1 MFYKAIELMKI
12 AIIASGFLPLIDGV
26 TVSGMQRLKKL
37 SQWGHEVVLFCP
49 DYSSL
54 EVEYPNWQDYT
65 GNILPGVRVINLAS
79 TSFLGIE
86 YEPNVTRNSYQTV
99 LKELEAFQPDIIHV
113 DEPERLFVGGFW
125 RIAGLD
131 YARRVDIPCVAFF
144 RTNFLD
150 YLSDY
155 FPLPKPILAVVKFL
169 LRKLIVWIYN
179 SYDLTLV
186 TSKVTYP
193 KIKALG
199 IKNAKYSNLI
209 GFDSDCVASQRHR
222 FKLHSTQTDFCES
235 YRGFRSADSLVKIIF
250 LGRLYPDK
258 GWDFTLDAFERAEI
272 DLSKV
277 ALIVAGDGPMREEIR
292 LRLSKLTSN
301 LYLLGRVSPENVPA
315 LLVNCDLHATTSE
328 KETRG
333 LTILEAFAAG
343 IPVIAPNSGGVV
355 ENIEH
360 GSNGYLYTPGDRQDF
375 INKLKTLIED
385 DSLRQSMG
393 DRALTSVEEYDWE
406 RVIENLVNIWQK
418 QIDKYTSKSERVV
431 SDRQLT
437 TNY

>member
-65 GNILPGVRVINLAS
+65 GNILPGIRVVNLPS

-86 YEPNVTRNSYQTV
+86 YEPNVTRSSYQIV
-99 LKELEAFQPDIIHV
+99 LKELEAFQPEIIHV

-131 YARRVDIPCVAFF
+131 YARRVDLPCVAFF

-155 FPLPKPILAVVKFL
+155 FPLPKPIFAGVKFL
-169 LRKLIVWIYN
+169 LRKLIIWIYN

-186 TSKVTYP
+186 TSRVTYP
-193 KIKALG
+193 KIEALG

-209 GFDSDCVASQRHR
+209 GLDSDR
-222 FKLHSTQTDFCES
+222 FKLHSPQADFFKS
-235 YRGFRSADSLVKIIF
+235 RYGLRNVDSLVKIVF

-258 GWDFTLDAFERAEI
+258 GWDFTLDALETAEI
-272 DLSKV
+272 DLNKV

-292 LRLSKLTSN
+292 SRLSKLTPN
-301 LYLLGRVSPENVPA
+301 LHLLGRVSPEDVPA
-315 LLVNCDLHATTSE
+315 LLVNCDLHVTTSE

-333 LTILEAFAAG
+333 LTVLEAFAAG
-343 IPVIAPNSGGVV
+343 ISVIAPNCGGVV

-360 GSNGYLYTPGDRQDF
+360 GSNGYLYNPGDRQDF
-375 INKLKTLIED
+375 IAKLKTLIED

-393 DRALTSVEEYDWE
+393 DRALASVEEYDWD
-406 RVIENLVNIWQK
+406 RVIENLVDIWQK
-418 QIDKYTSKSERVV
+418 QIDNYTQPSNLIVRAIRESP
-431 SDRQLT
+431 LP
-437 TNY
+437 TNH

>member
-1 MFYKAIELMKI
+1 MFYDNRNMKI

-54 EVEYPNWQDYT
+54 AADYPNWRDYT
-65 GNILPGVRVINLAS
+65 GNILPGVRVVNLAS
-79 TSFLGIE
+79 SSFLGIE
-86 YEPNVTRNSYQTV
+86 YEPNVTRSSYQIV
-99 LKELEAFQPDIIHV
+99 LKELEDFQPEIIHV

-131 YARRVDIPCVAFF
+131 YAKRVGIPCVAFF

-199 IKNAKYSNLI
+199 IKNARYGNLI
-209 GFDSDCVASQRHR
+209 GFDRDR
-222 FKLHSTQTDFCES
+222 FKLHSPQADFFQS
-235 YRGFRSADSLVKIIF
+235 YYGLVGVDSLIKIIF

-258 GWDFTLDAFERAEI
+258 GWDFTLDAFEMAKI

-277 ALIVAGDGPMREEIR
+277 ALIVAGDGPMREEIKS
-292 LRLSKLTSN
+292 RLSKLTPN
-301 LYLLGRVSPENVPA
+301 LYLLGRVAPEDVPA
-315 LLVNCDLHATTSE
+315 LLVNCNLHITTSE

-360 GSNGYLYTPGDRQDF
+360 GSNGYLYTPGDRQNF
-375 INKLKTLIED
+375 ISKVQTSIENND
-385 DSLRQSMG
+385 LRQKMG
-393 DRALTSVEEYDWE
+393 DRASTSVEEYGWSQ
-406 RVIENLVNIWQK
+406 VIENLVNIWQE
-418 QIDKYTSKSERVV
+418 QIDNYASKSDRVV
-431 SDRQLT
+431 SRRQLT

>member
-1 MFYKAIELMKI
+1 MPLARLRQSLMKI

-37 SQWGHEVVLFCP
+37 SQWGHEVILFCP

-54 EVEYPNWQDYT
+54 AADYPNWQDYT

-79 TSFLGIE
+79 SSFLGIE
-86 YEPNVTRNSYQTV
+86 YEPNVTRSSYQIV
-99 LKELEAFQPDIIHV
+99 LKELEDFQPEIIHV

-131 YARRVDIPCVAFF
+131 FAKQANIPCVAFF

-155 FPLPKPILAVVKFL
+155 FPLPQPLFMVVKFL
-169 LRKLIVWIYN
+169 LQKLIVWIYN

-199 IKNAKYSNLI
+199 ITNAKYSNSI
-209 GFDSDCVASQRHR
+209 GLDRDR
-222 FKLHSTQTDFCES
+222 FKLHSTPADFFES
-235 YRGFRSADSLVKIIF
+235 HYGLTNVDSLVKIIF

-258 GWDFTLDAFERAEI
+258 GWDFTLDALESSIEQI

-277 ALIVAGDGPMREEIR
+277 ALIVAGDGPMREEIE
-292 LRLSKLTSN
+292 LRLGKLTPN
-301 LYLLGRVSPENVPA
+301 LYLLGRISPEDIPA
-315 LLVNCDLHATTSE
+315 LLVNCDFHVTTSE

-343 IPVIAPNSGGVV
+343 IPVVAPNSGGVV

-360 GSNGYLYTPGDRQDF
+360 GSNGYLYTPGDRQDLMT
-375 INKLKTLIED
+375 KLKTLIEND
-385 DSLRQSMG
+385 GLRQSMG
-393 DRALTSVEEYDWE
+393 DRALASVKEYDWSQ
-406 RVIENLVNIWQK
+406 VIGNLVNIWQK
-418 QIDKYTSKSERVV
+418 QIDNYASKSDKAV

-437 TNY
+437 TNH

>member
-1 MFYKAIELMKI
+1 MKI

-54 EVEYPNWQDYT
+54 ATDYPNWQDYT
-65 GNILPGVRVINLAS
+65 GNILPGVRVVNLAS
-79 TSFLGIE
+79 SSFLGIE
-86 YEPNVTRNSYQTV
+86 YEPNVTRSSYQII
-99 LKELEAFQPDIIHV
+99 LKELENFQPEIIHV
-113 DEPERLFVGGFW
+113 DEPERLYVGGFW
-125 RIAGLD
+125 RIAGLN
-131 YARRVDIPCVAFF
+131 YARRVGIPCVAFF

-193 KIKALG
+193 KVKALG
-199 IKNAKYSNLI
+199 IENAKYSNLI
-209 GFDSDCVASQRHR
+209 GFDRDY
-222 FKLHSTQTDFCES
+222 FKLYSTQADFFES
-235 YRGFRSADSLVKIIF
+235 HYGLTKVDSLVKIVF

-258 GWDFTLDAFERAEI
+258 GWNFTLDAFKSVAKQI
-272 DLSKV
+272 DPSKV

-292 LRLSKLTSN
+292 SRLSKLTSN
-301 LYLLGRVSPENVPA
+301 LYLLGRVSPEDVPA
-315 LLVNCDLHATTSE
+315 LLVNCDLHVTTSE

-355 ENIEH
+355 ENIKH
-360 GSNGYLYTPGDRQDF
+360 GNNGYLYTPGDRLDF
-375 INKLKTLIED
+375 ISKLKTLIEND
-385 DSLRQSMG
+385 DLRQSMG
-393 DRALTSVEEYDWE
+393 DRALASVGEYGWSQ
-406 RVIENLVNIWQK
+406 VIENLVNIWQE
-418 QIDKYTSKSERVV
+418 QIDNYVSKSERVV
-431 SDRQLT
+431 SDR
-437 TNY
+437 

>member
-1 MFYKAIELMKI
+1 MKI

-37 SQWGHEVVLFCP
+37 SQWGHEVILFCP

-54 EVEYPNWQDYT
+54 EVDYPNWRDYT
-65 GNILPGVRVINLAS
+65 GNILPGVRVVNLAS
-79 TSFLGIE
+79 SSFLGIE
-86 YEPNVTRNSYQTV
+86 YEPNVTRSSYQIV
-99 LKELEAFQPDIIHV
+99 LKELEDFQPEIIHV

-131 YARRVDIPCVAFF
+131 YAKQSGIPCVAFF

-199 IKNAKYSNLI
+199 IKNVKYSNLI
-209 GFDSDCVASQRHR
+209 GFDRDC
-222 FKLHSTQTDFCES
+222 FKLYSTQADFFES
-235 YRGFRSADSLVKIIF
+235 HYDLVGVDPLVKIIF

-258 GWDFTLDAFERAEI
+258 GWDFTLDAFEMAKI

-292 LRLSKLTSN
+292 SRLSRLTSN
-301 LYLLGRVSPENVPA
+301 LYLLGRVSPEDVPA

-375 INKLKTLIED
+375 MTKLKTLIEND
-385 DSLRQSMG
+385 GLRQSMG
-393 DRALTSVEEYDWE
+393 DRALASVEEYGWSQ
-406 RVIENLVNIWQK
+406 VIENLVNIWLEA
-418 QIDKYTSKSERVV
+418 INTSTVNSQQSTVMGRGI
-431 SDRQLT
+431 L
-437 TNY
+437 

>member
-1 MFYKAIELMKI
+1 MTIALMKI

-37 SQWGHEVVLFCP
+37 SQWGHEVILFCP

-54 EVEYPNWQDYT
+54 EAEYPQWQDYT
-65 GNILPGVRVINLAS
+65 GNILPGVRVVNLAS
-79 TSFLGIE
+79 SSFLGIE
-86 YEPNVTRNSYQTV
+86 YEPNVTRRSYQVV
-99 LKELEAFQPDIIHV
+99 LKELEDFQPEIIHV
-113 DEPERLFVGGFW
+113 DEPERLYVGGFW

-131 YARRVDIPCVAFF
+131 YAKRAGIPSLAFF

-155 FPLPKPILAVVKFL
+155 FPLPKPILLVVKFL

-193 KIKALG
+193 RVKALG
-199 IKNAKYSNLI
+199 IKNAKYGNSI
-209 GFDSDCVASQRHR
+209 GFDRDC
-222 FKLHSTQTDFCES
+222 FKLHSTQADFFES
-235 YRGFRSADSLVKIIF
+235 RYGLTGVDSLVKIVF

-258 GWDFTLDAFERAEI
+258 GWDFTLDAFEMAKI

-292 LRLSKLTSN
+292 LRLSKLTDN
-301 LYLLGRVSPENVPA
+301 LYLLGRISPEDVPA
-315 LLVNCDLHATTSE
+315 VLVNCDLHATTSE

-375 INKLKTLIED
+375 ITKLKTLIEND
-385 DSLRQSMG
+385 GLRQKMG

-406 RVIENLVNIWQK
+406 QVIKNLVNIWQEAIN
-418 QIDKYTSKSERVV
+418 QSTVNSQQSTENNQ
-431 SDRQLT
+431 QLT
-437 TNY
+437 ANS

>member
-1 MFYKAIELMKI
+1 MKI

-26 TVSGMQRLKKL
+26 TVTGMQRLKKL
-37 SQWGHEVVLFCP
+37 SQWGHEIILFCP

-54 EVEYPNWQDYT
+54 EAEYPNWRDYT
-65 GNILPGVRVINLAS
+65 GNILPGIRVVNLAS
-79 TSFLGIE
+79 SSFLGIE
-86 YEPNVTRNSYQTV
+86 YEPNVTRDSYQLV
-99 LKELEAFQPDIIHV
+99 LKELEDFQPEIIHV

-131 YARRVDIPCVAFF
+131 YAKRFGIPCVAFF

-155 FPLPKPILAVVKFL
+155 FPLPKPIFVVVKFL

-209 GFDSDCVASQRHR
+209 GLDSDR
-222 FKLHSTQTDFCES
+222 FKLHSSQTDFFKS
-235 YRGFRSADSLVKIIF
+235 RYGLRSVDSLVKIIF

-258 GWDFTLDAFERAEI
+258 GWGFTLNAFERAEI

-277 ALIVAGDGPMREEIR
+277 ALIVAGDGPMREEIT
-292 LRLSKLTSN
+292 RLSKLTPN

-315 LLVNCDLHATTSE
+315 LLVNCDLHVTTSE

-333 LTILEAFAAG
+333 LTVLEAFAAG

-360 GSNGYLYTPGDRQDF
+360 GSNGFLYNPGDRQDF
-375 INKLKTLIED
+375 LDKLKILIEN

-393 DRALTSVEEYDWE
+393 DRALTSVEEYDWD
-406 RVIENLVNIWQK
+406 RGIENLVNIWQK
-418 QIDKYTSKSERVV
+418 QIDNYTFRRDPTVRAIREVARS
-431 SDRQLT
+431 
-437 TNY
+437 

>member
-65 GNILPGVRVINLAS
+65 GNILPGIRVVNLPS

-86 YEPNVTRNSYQTV
+86 YEPNVTRSSYQIV
-99 LKELEAFQPDIIHV
+99 LKELEAFQPEIIHV

-131 YARRVDIPCVAFF
+131 YARRVDLPCVAFF

-155 FPLPKPILAVVKFL
+155 FPLPKPIFAGVKFL
-169 LRKLIVWIYN
+169 LRKLIIWIYN

-186 TSKVTYP
+186 TSRVTYP
-193 KIKALG
+193 KIEALG

-209 GFDSDCVASQRHR
+209 GLDSDR
-222 FKLHSTQTDFCES
+222 FKLHSPQADFFKS
-235 YRGFRSADSLVKIIF
+235 RYGLRNVDSLVKIVF

-258 GWDFTLDAFERAEI
+258 GWDFTLDALETAEI
-272 DLSKV
+272 DLNKV

-292 LRLSKLTSN
+292 SRLSKLTPN
-301 LYLLGRVSPENVPA
+301 LHLLGRVSPEDVPA
-315 LLVNCDLHATTSE
+315 LLVNCDLHVTTSE

-333 LTILEAFAAG
+333 LTVLEAFAAG
-343 IPVIAPNSGGVV
+343 ISVIAPNCGGVV

-360 GSNGYLYTPGDRQDF
+360 GSNGYLYNPGDRQDF
-375 INKLKTLIED
+375 IAKLKTLIED

-393 DRALTSVEEYDWE
+393 DRALASVEEYDWD
-406 RVIENLVNIWQK
+406 RVIENLVDIWQEAII
-418 QIDKYTSKSERVV
+418 QSTVNSQQSTVN
-431 SDRQLT
+431 SQQLT
-437 TNY
+437 VNSQQP

>member
-1 MFYKAIELMKI
+1 MKI

-26 TVSGMQRLKKL
+26 TVGGMQRLKKL
-37 SQWGHEVVLFCP
+37 SQWGHEVILFCP

-54 EVEYPNWQDYT
+54 EAEYPQWRDYT
-65 GNILPGVRVINLAS
+65 GNILPGVRVVNLAS
-79 TSFLGIE
+79 SSFLGIE
-86 YEPNVTRNSYQTV
+86 YEPNVTRRSYQIV
-99 LKELEAFQPDIIHV
+99 LKELEDFQPEIIHV
-113 DEPERLFVGGFW
+113 DEPERLYVGGFW

-131 YARRVDIPCVAFF
+131 YAKRANIPSLAFF

-155 FPLPKPILAVVKFL
+155 FPLPKPILVVVKFL
-169 LRKLIVWIYN
+169 LQKLIVWIYN

-193 KIKALG
+193 KVKALG
-199 IKNAKYSNLI
+199 IKNAKYGNLI
-209 GFDSDCVASQRHR
+209 GFDRDRVASQRHR
-222 FKLHSTQTDFCES
+222 FKLHSTQADFFES
-235 YRGFRSADSLVKIIF
+235 RYGLTGVDSLVKIVF

-258 GWDFTLDAFERAEI
+258 GWDFTLDAFEMAKI

-277 ALIVAGDGPMREEIR
+277 ALIVAGDGPMREEIK
-292 LRLSKLTSN
+292 LRLSKLTDN
-301 LYLLGRVSPENVPA
+301 LYLLGRISPEDVPA
-315 LLVNCDLHATTSE
+315 VLVNCDLHVTTSE

-360 GSNGYLYTPGDRQDF
+360 DSNGYLYTPGDRQDF
-375 INKLKTLIED
+375 ITKLKTLIEND
-385 DSLRQSMG
+385 GLRQSMG

-406 RVIENLVNIWQK
+406 QVIKNLVNIWQEAIN
-418 QIDKYTSKSERVV
+418 QSTVNSQ
-431 SDRQLT
+431 QLT
-437 TNY
+437 ANS